1 MKDSRLRQPF
11 VKVLSESFAR
21 MITIMIKVGLE
32 GILVK
37 IVQTLESV
45 PFPHDPAFV
54 TPKLECTPHSGAYR
68 MEVK

>member
-1 MKDSRLRQPF
+1 
-11 VKVLSESFAR
+11 